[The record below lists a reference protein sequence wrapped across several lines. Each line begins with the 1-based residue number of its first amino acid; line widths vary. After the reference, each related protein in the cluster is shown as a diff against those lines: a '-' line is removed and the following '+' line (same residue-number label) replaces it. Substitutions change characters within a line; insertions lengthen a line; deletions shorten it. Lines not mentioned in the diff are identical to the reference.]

1 MEKKLKRT
9 DVTIRT
15 DIRPGDIGWITYM
28 HAWIYGKE
36 YRYTTTF
43 EAYVAKSLFDFLMA
57 YNPERDRLWLA
68 EVDGEIVGS
77 IAIVSRGERAQLRW
91 FLLHPDV
98 RGLGLGREM
107 LDNALDYAKKKG
119 FRSVYLDTTSDLDRA
134 LDLYA
139 RLGFQKVSEKEN
151 HSWAG
156 SVLELEMEKMLDAE
170 IF

>member
-1 MEKKLKRT
+1 
-9 DVTIRT
+9 
-15 DIRPGDIGWITYM
+15 
-28 HAWIYGKE
+28 
-36 YRYTTTF
+36 
-43 EAYVAKSLFDFLMA
+43 
-57 YNPERDRLWLA
+57 
-68 EVDGEIVGS
+68 VGS